1 MHIISSLRQQS
12 HHYTS
17 SRCFIKKS
25 NGCKLSTSPPGRK
38 KIVLV
43 WYNNKTF
50 QFNLSLLVWS
60 FTSYTTHTSYLM
72 DLLKYFDFTAEKPWI
87 ILCVKWGRTVF
98 VLCYYHWTPYNVP
111 GICVDH
117 YKKIKKTS
125 HQPYLWVK
133 YINFC

>member
-1 MHIISSLRQQS
+1 MHIISSPVNNPIITQALDVS
-12 HHYTS
+12 L
-17 SRCFIKKS
+17 KS
-25 NGCKLSTSPPGRK
+25 QTDANLVPAHQVEK

-60 FTSYTTHTSYLM
+60 FTSNTTHTSYLM
-72 DLLKYFDFTAEKPWI
+72 DLLKYFDFTGENGQKLWI
-87 ILCVKWGRTVF
+87 ILCVKWGRTVI
-98 VLCYYHWTPYNVP
+98 VLCYYHWTPYTVS

-125 HQPYLWVK
+125 HQP
-133 YINFC
+133 